1 MRYVRGVAAGTQ
13 ALKFDN
19 LFREREFQSRHI
31 GPRDHEQLEMLK
43 TIGFK
48 VKFNCVIVIILDLLI
63 LKFFFLVIRRID
75 QRCGT

>member
-1 MRYVRGVAAGTQ
+1 MQCTWRFSRCTKFLVQDNFKRVRGLAVSTRAF
-13 ALKFDN
+13 KFDE

-48 VKFNCVIVIILDLLI
+48 VRFGWVII
-63 LKFFFLVIRRID
+63 
-75 QRCGT
+75 